1 MRIPCHAARDE
12 LTGVKI
18 LGLVVEGDR
27 AGDTWYRVHYA
38 CCDKV
43 TELSH
48 AQLDRRRRRG
58 STMCVACA
66 KEATGRAL
74 ARVAM
79 ANRGLERE
87 WDNRSKL
94 NDYGVSMPAW
104 PVPSGAVGR
113 NYIGR

>member
-1 MRIPCHAARDE
+1 MRIPCHAAGDE

-38 CCDKV
+38 CCQKD

-74 ARVAM
+74 ALVAM
-79 ANRGLERE
+79 ATRGLERE

-94 NDYGVSMPAW
+94 KDYGVTMPPW
-104 PVPSGAVGR
+104 PAPVRSVGKHWA
-113 NYIGR
+113 GP